1 MKNSMHTRAAI
12 RALTL
17 TMGAAMT
24 LVVSSQAW
32 ASPAVSITEWMY
44 SGSGGEFIEFT
55 NTSNTS
61 IDFTGW
67 SYDDDSRTAGVFDLS
82 GFGTVAAGE
91 SVVITESSAAAFRAA
106 WNLASS
112 VKVLGGY
119 TNNIGRADEINLY
132 DSGANP
138 VDTLAYDDKNIA
150 GTIRTQGASG
160 NPISLD
166 ALGAN
171 NSALWKLAT
180 IGDEYGSNAS
190 TNGDIGNPG
199 INPFAA
205 SPVPVPGAA
214 WLLGSALVS
223 LAGLRRRQA

>member
-1 MKNSMHTRAAI
+1 MKNSMHTRTAI

-44 SGSGGEFIEFT
+44 SGNGGEFIEFT

-61 IDFTGW
+61 IDFSGW

-91 SVVITESSAAAFRAA
+91 SVVITESDAADFRAA

-119 TNNIGRADEINLY
+119 TNNIGRNDEINLY
-132 DSGANP
+132 DNSSVL
-138 VDTLAYDDKNIA
+138 VDRLAYGDQNFFRS
-150 GTIRTQGASG
+150 IRTQNASG
-160 NPISLD
+160 NPFVIFS
-166 ALGAN
+166 LGAN
-171 NSALWKLAT
+171 DPLLWVLAT
-180 IGDEYGSNAS
+180 IGDEYGSYAS
-190 TNGDIGNPG
+190 ANGDIGNPG
-199 INPFAA
+199 FNPFAA